1 MTIEEDVPIIE
12 PFMVGDVYATELA
25 RVEDLGSAVRLVFT
39 VPIPSEGARH
49 VVARLILPKEVAA
62 MMTDKK
68 PVVAI
73 TEGERPTTVQ

>member
-1 MTIEEDVPIIE
+1 MIPKQEVPIIE
-12 PFMVGDVYATELA
+12 PFMVGDVHATELA

-62 MMTDKK
+62 MMTAKK
-68 PVVAI
+68 PAVAAW
-73 TEGERPTTVQ
+73 GEERSTVQ